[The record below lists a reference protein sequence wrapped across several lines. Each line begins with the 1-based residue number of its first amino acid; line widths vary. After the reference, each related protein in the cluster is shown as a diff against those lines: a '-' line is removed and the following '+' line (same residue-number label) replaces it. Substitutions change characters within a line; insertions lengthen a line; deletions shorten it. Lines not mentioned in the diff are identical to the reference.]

1 MSNLPAGQQTQFT
14 RSSVATHVSSLGQ
27 QFPEKQYM
35 FPAAQSLLFTALNAF
50 AGHPPAELIDRL
62 SKAGDVHSG
71 KSKPMAPVTA
81 TRNRKRRDV

>member
-14 RSSVATHVSSLGQ
+14 GSSVATHVSSLGQ
-27 QFPEKQYM
+27 QFPEKQYV
-35 FPAAQSLLFTALNAF
+35 FPAF

-62 SKAGDVHSG
+62 SKAGDVHSA
-71 KSKPMAPVTA
+71 KSNAVIPVTA